1 MKKITYVAVA
11 IGSYSAMSMAQA
23 QNSVTLYG
31 VIDESISFT
40 HNDGGKNTVQMLAGN
55 LQGNR
60 WGLKGS
66 EDLGGGLKAVFQ
78 LENGFN
84 LSNGKLGQGGLEFE
98 IGRASCRER
107 VC

>member
-1 MKKITYVAVA
+1 MKKIAYVAVA

-23 QNSVTLYG
+23 QSSVTMYG
-31 VIDESISFT
+31 IIDESVAFT
-40 HNDGGKNTVQMLAGN
+40 HNNGGQNALQMVGGN
-55 LQGNR
+55 LQGDR

-84 LSNGKLGQGGLEFE
+84 PSNGKLGQGGLEFE
-98 IGRASCRER
+98 IGRAH
-107 VC
+107 V